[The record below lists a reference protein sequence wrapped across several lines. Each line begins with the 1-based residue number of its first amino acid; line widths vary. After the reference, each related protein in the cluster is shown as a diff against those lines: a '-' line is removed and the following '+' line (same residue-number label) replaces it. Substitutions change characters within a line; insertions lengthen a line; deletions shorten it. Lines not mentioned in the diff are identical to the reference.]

1 MHRDSII
8 TQLYSLK
15 SKADK
20 MKNFV
25 LHIKTEF
32 GRIFSNPVVMLIFF
46 AAPLLYGV
54 LSANIYKKGKLTE
67 LPVVIIDE
75 DHSALSSK
83 IIDALNDNETIRVV
97 KVQFEA
103 GNIAAEMP
111 SKEYIAVIS
120 IPQSFESAILQK
132 KYPEILIDVNTANL
146 VTANFASRA
155 IQTVL
160 GTLNAGIEIESLKK
174 GGMDDNTARQRF
186 EPFRA
191 TYTRFYNP
199 SGNYL
204 ELMFPGVLG
213 TVMQQIIFLG
223 LGLVFARDLED
234 GYFKKLALKNK
245 SAVYHIL
252 LKGIP
257 FTILTSIVWLM
268 VGCFFLFYKI
278 DMPVFRKEMIVLVTV
293 FSLACM
299 FIAMLVSIIIPNQLK
314 ATEVLMVV
322 ATPSFLLSGYT
333 WPLEGMPVLIQ
344 QIANMIPVTHFLQAF
359 RKIGIYHGT
368 LADIYPQLKALS
380 IMAVTCMVLLALII
394 KIKIIKANRKQN
406 RLTAV

>member
-1 MHRDSII
+1 M
-8 TQLYSLK
+8 
-15 SKADK
+15 
-20 MKNFV
+20 
-25 LHIKTEF
+25 
-32 GRIFSNPVVMLIFF
+32 
-46 AAPLLYGV
+46 
-54 LSANIYKKGKLTE
+54 
-67 LPVVIIDE
+67 
-75 DHSALSSK
+75 
-83 IIDALNDNETIRVV
+83 
-97 KVQFEA
+97 
-103 GNIAAEMP
+103 
-111 SKEYIAVIS
+111 
-120 IPQSFESAILQK
+120 
-132 KYPEILIDVNTANL
+132 IDVNTANL

-174 GGMDDNTARQRF
+174 NGMDENTARQRF

-252 LKGIP
+252 LKAIP

-268 VGCFFLFYKI
+268 VGCL
-278 DMPVFRKEMIVLVTV
+278 
-293 FSLACM
+293 
-299 FIAMLVSIIIPNQLK
+299 

-333 WPLEGMPVLIQ
+333 WPLDGMPFLIQ
-344 QIANMIPVTHFLQAF
+344 QIAKMIPVTHFLQAF

-380 IMAVTCMVLLALII
+380 IIAVTCMLLLVLII
-394 KIKIIKANRKQN
+394 KIKIIKANRRKNQ
-406 RLTAV
+406 LTAV